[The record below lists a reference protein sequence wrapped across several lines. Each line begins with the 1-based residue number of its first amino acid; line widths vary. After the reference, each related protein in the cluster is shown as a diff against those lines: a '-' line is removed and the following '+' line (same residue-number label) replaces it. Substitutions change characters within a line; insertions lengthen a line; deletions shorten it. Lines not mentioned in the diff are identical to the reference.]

1 MRTLTRRELIKLTGG
16 VLGYAV
22 LAACARPTPTPEP
35 PKPTKAA
42 AVPEVKKGVYPTGL
56 TGFEARADSLKSLP
70 VDHKK
75 GTLITE
81 DEWYAMLGDPPAEDI
96 DAAFWLEGYG
106 HGWIK
111 FVAGLLETVHPAAKV
126 KVWGDPRIWETLR
139 PRLVA
144 GDIPD
149 VGRAW
154 ITGGEAVQI
163 KGVEDGVYAP
173 LDILLDVEAYRQP
186 GKRVRD
192 VMVEGG
198 LEGASMGL
206 ENAQWAMPLVQG
218 ATGIYYNVAMFEEHG
233 WPAPDELTW
242 EEFMDLGE
250 KIKAAGIA
258 PWTYQGKYPG
268 YMELVLMPLIY
279 KSAGQQALC
288 DIDNLVEGA
297 WKNPDVM
304 WAMEQVQ
311 KMYASDWV
319 FPGAEAMSHTEGQ
332 QVFMDGKAAMV
343 PCGVWLE
350 REMEET
356 TPEGFRM
363 ALSAVPAPK
372 DGKGLAKAIDAST
385 GGPAL
390 FVGNGKHPLWGM
402 EFLRI
407 VYSPQ
412 TAKYFAEEIGSAL
425 SMVDSLKGAAVSDA
439 LQSATDRLAAAEGH
453 YPKFWFRTWYP
464 TVDKVLGDNWGD
476 LIWSGISV
484 EDLTDKLE
492 RAAREAREDPDVV
505 KHERTDCTD

>member
-1 MRTLTRRELIKLTGG
+1 MRTLTRRELMKLTGG
-16 VLGYAV
+16 VLAYAV

-56 TGFEARADSLKSLP
+56 EDFEARADSLKSLP

-111 FVAGLLETVHPAAKV
+111 FVAGLLETVHPGAKV

-144 GDIPD
+144 GEIPD
-149 VGRAW
+149 VGRHW

-163 KGVEDGVYAP
+163 QGVADGVFAP

-192 VMVEGG
+192 LMVEGG

-258 PWTYQGKYPG
+258 PWTYQGKYPS
-268 YMELVLMPLIY
+268 YMELVLQPLMY

-297 WKNPDVM
+297 FKNPDIM
-304 WAMEQVQ
+304 WAMEAVQ

-372 DGKGLAKAIDAST
+372 DGKGLANAIDAST

-390 FVGNGKHPLWGM
+390 YVGNGKHPLWGM

-425 SMVDSLKGAAVSDA
+425 SMVDSLKGAAVSEA
-439 LQSATDRLAAAEGH
+439 LQSATDRVAAAEGH
-453 YPKFWFRTWYP
+453 YIKVWFRTWYP

-492 RAAREAREDPDVV
+492 RAAREAREDPDVE